1 MENRLT
7 IMRIFFTILIILGVY
22 LAYEALR
29 TKYFIGVGETL
40 AKNAIVYTQHPK
52 NPALRILM
60 VGDSTGVGTG
70 ASSPKTSLAGLVGQR
85 YPHADITNASVNGA
99 KVHDVIKQLEGIP
112 GSFDLLM
119 IEIGGNDSV
128 RNTDITQLANDL
140 QQVLTLANGKAKH
153 VLVTSTG
160 NVGTAPLFPWFTR
173 WIYQKRTLAVRAV
186 FMKQIAAQ
194 TFDVRYTD
202 LYRTADKDPFA
213 KDPKTYY
220 AADSFHPSDAGYA
233 DWFSLI
239 STQLDKIRVLTNPPL
254 QR

>member
-1 MENRLT
+1 
-7 IMRIFFTILIILGVY
+7 MRILLVILLAFALY

-29 TKYFIGVGETL
+29 TQHYINVGTDL
-40 AKNAIVYTQHPK
+40 ANKAVPYIQHPK
-52 NPALRILM
+52 NPTLRILM

-99 KVHDVIKQLEGIP
+99 KVHDVIKQLEGVP
-112 GSFDLLM
+112 GNFDLLM

-128 RNTDITQLANDL
+128 RNTDLTQLANDL

-153 VLVTSTG
+153 ILVTSTG
-160 NVGTAPLFPWFTR
+160 NIGTVPLFPWFTR

-202 LYRTADKDPFA
+202 LYRTADKDPYA
-213 KDPKTYY
+213 LDPKKYY
-220 AADSFHPSDAGYA
+220 GADSFHPSDAGYA
-233 DWFSLI
+233 DWFTLI
-239 STQLDKIRVLTNPPL
+239 SAQLDKIKL
-254 QR
+254 